1 MADRELQ
8 TILNSGEITSIYL
21 GSPIADNKVVTAGDV
36 ELSILGVGSVVPLAQ
51 QTLAAGVPE
60 VYTWI
65 TTDTISQGGDITYS
79 ATTQRIS
86 ILTSG
91 VYKIA
96 GTQVFTA
103 GNVNYLQF
111 CLRIN
116 GVQAPIC
123 NSNEGRGSS
132 QAVSVS
138 SFGVLTLSAGDY
150 LEVWVESTGTDI
162 TCQSSSV
169 FVEKIS

>member
-8 TILNSGEITSIYL
+8 TILNSGEITSMYL
-21 GSPIADNKVVTAGDV
+21 GSPATDNRVVTEGDV
-36 ELSILGVGSVVPLAQ
+36 KLSILGVGTISPLAE

-65 TTDTISQGGDITYS
+65 TTDTISQGDDITYS
-79 ATTQRIS
+79 AATQRIN

-123 NSNEGRGSS
+123 NSNEGRGLS
-132 QAVSVS
+132 QSVSVS

-150 LEVWVESTGTDI
+150 IEIWVESTGTDI

-169 FVEKIS
+169 FVEKVS